1 MDYVVSNAQFTGYE
15 TDLNAL
21 QDLALGDGTRL
32 DAVLTAQPT
41 GAGAIADGLPL
52 KQLGEPVYFEYL
64 AGAIDKAA
72 TPNPIPFVEKV
83 SEIIQGLNTDG
94 TLLRLSNQYYG
105 LDLTTAA
112 VSFDLAALNQWP

>member
-1 MDYVVSNAQFTGYE
+1 MGYE

-21 QDLALGDGTRL
+21 QDLALGDGMRL

-41 GAGAIADGLPL
+41 GVGAISDGLPL

-64 AGAIDKAA
+64 AAA
-72 TPNPIPFVEKV
+72 VDVSSTPDPASFVQKITDVILE
-83 SEIIQGLNTDG
+83 LHADG
-94 TLLRLSNQYYG
+94 TLLQLSQKYYG

-112 VSFDLAALNQWP
+112 GLFDWEMLGQFK